1 VYAAMAAQTTLIVL
15 AMGRYTFLLK
25 YSIMLKNQESQSRTI
40 NGQTESVHETDK
52 VNYVEILQNCRISKN
67 TANCLACIMV
77 VNDLYDKV
85 FEALMDV
92 YGENTADEIIHEG
105 FQEKYAEIESVLY
118 GFVNDS
124 IRENINSINLTEI

>member
-1 VYAAMAAQTTLIVL
+1 
-15 AMGRYTFLLK
+15 
-25 YSIMLKNQESQSRTI
+25 MLKNQESQSRTI